1 MAVVSAHLEQR
12 HRHNRPGSLREAMN
26 YLNDTAT
33 YLQKN
38 LGTAPFG
45 ASWGEYLAAAGILLL
60 SFLAF
65 WLIRPIFN
73 RIGKAIAGGSDSETL
88 RRIVNAIVPPL
99 RLLPLLIGFYIALH
113 ILNLSGKA
121 SDIAGQVL
129 KSAVVAIL
137 FWALVRVAADT
148 EALWVKLNLQIE
160 EAARRWIGY
169 TVQLLVLA
177 CGIAII
183 LEIWHIPVAP
193 LIGSLGVFGIAVGLA
208 AKDLFSNLISGFLIM
223 TEKRFGP
230 GEWIKVD
237 GVVEGTVEQIDF
249 RSTRIRRFDL
259 SPVYVPN
266 SALADNA
273 MTNFSRMTYRRINWM
288 VGLEYAT
295 PPEKLE
301 EIRDNVENWLKN
313 DPRICQPPE
322 ASLFVRIDSFG
333 ESAINLMIYCFT
345 KTTVWSEWLKIKEEF
360 ALAMIPIVKDAGSG
374 FAFPARSL
382 FLNQI
387 DPPEIINPEQQ
398 QTS

>member
-1 MAVVSAHLEQR
+1 M
-12 HRHNRPGSLREAMN
+12 
-26 YLNDTAT
+26 
-33 YLQKN
+33 
-38 LGTAPFG
+38 
-45 ASWGEYLAAAGILLL
+45 AAAGILLL
-60 SFLAF
+60 SFLVF

-129 KSAVVAIL
+129 KSALVAIL

-160 EAARRWIGY
+160 EAAQRWIGY

-288 VGLEYAT
+288 VGLEYARHR
-295 PPEKLE
+295 KNWKRS
-301 EIRDNVENWLKN
+301 EIM
-313 DPRICQPPE
+313 
-322 ASLFVRIDSFG
+322 S
-333 ESAINLMIYCFT
+333 
-345 KTTVWSEWLKIKEEF
+345 KT
-360 ALAMIPIVKDAGSG
+360 G
-374 FAFPARSL
+374 
-382 FLNQI
+382 
-387 DPPEIINPEQQ
+387 
-398 QTS
+398 

>member
-1 MAVVSAHLEQR
+1 
-12 HRHNRPGSLREAMN
+12 MN

>member
-1 MAVVSAHLEQR
+1 MSY
-12 HRHNRPGSLREAMN
+12 MT
-26 YLNDTAT
+26 DITT
-33 YLQKN
+33 YLHN
-38 LGTAPFG
+38 HLGPAPFG
-45 ASWGEYLAAAGILLL
+45 ATWGEYLWAAGILLL
-60 SFLAF
+60 SLLLF
-65 WLIRPIFN
+65 WLIRPVIN
-73 RIGKAIAGGSDSETL
+73 RIAKTVANRPDSVTAK
-88 RRIVNAIVPPL
+88 RIVDVIVPPL
-99 RLLPLLIGFYIALH
+99 RLIPLLIGFYIALH
-113 ILNLSGKA
+113 ILNLSGRP
-121 SDIAGQVL
+121 SEIAAQIL

-137 FWALVRVAADT
+137 FLALARVAVVSD
-148 EALWVKLNLQIE
+148 ALWLKLNLQIDK
-160 EAARRWIGY
+160 AAQRWIGY
-169 TVQLLVLA
+169 AVQIVILA
-177 CGIAII
+177 CGTAII
-183 LEIWHIPVAP
+183 LEIWSIPVAP

-208 AKDLFSNLISGFLIM
+208 AKDLFSNLISGLLIM

-273 MTNFSRMTYRRINWM
+273 MTNFSRMSYRRIHWM

-301 EIRDNVENWLKN
+301 EIRDNVEHWLKT

-345 KTTVWSEWLKIKEEF
+345 KTTVWAEWLQIKEEF
-360 ALAMIPIVKDAGSG
+360 ALAMIPIVKEAGSG
-374 FAFPARSL
+374 FAFPTRSL
-382 FLNQI
+382 FLTQI
-387 DPPEIINPEQQ
+387 DPPEIINPEQR
-398 QTS
+398 QTT

>member
-1 MAVVSAHLEQR
+1 
-12 HRHNRPGSLREAMN
+12 MN

-322 ASLFVRIDSFG
+322 ASLFVRINSFG